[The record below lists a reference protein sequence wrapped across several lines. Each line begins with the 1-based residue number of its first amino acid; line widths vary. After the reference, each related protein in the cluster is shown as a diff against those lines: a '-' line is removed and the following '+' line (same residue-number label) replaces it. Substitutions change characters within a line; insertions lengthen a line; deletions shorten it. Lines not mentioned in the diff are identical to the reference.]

1 LFAVDA
7 IAPPTTGPRPTPRP
21 LTPDQAPIARPR
33 RSAGTPEVSSVSD
46 RRVTITQLWVQSEYC
61 SKQSDALKITQDDGT
76 NVTPRT
82 QAKTRRLN
90 RADKREANRARI
102 LAAARKV
109 FGARGFHAAT
119 IEEIAEEAGL
129 SNGAIYYNFDSK
141 GDLFLA
147 LLEER
152 SDERI
157 RHMRHTLAKAS
168 LADAR
173 DLALDQEARDATRS
187 LKESG
192 EWRLLLLEFSAH
204 AARTPSLAPK
214 LQAHKRRLRAALA
227 ELLDRRL
234 STRGASP
241 PIPVD
246 QLALAAIGLSNGLA
260 IEELADPGSVPDELL
275 GDLLALLVKPPS

>member
-1 LFAVDA
+1 
-7 IAPPTTGPRPTPRP
+7 
-21 LTPDQAPIARPR
+21 
-33 RSAGTPEVSSVSD
+33 
-46 RRVTITQLWVQSEYC
+46 
-61 SKQSDALKITQDDGT
+61 
-76 NVTPRT
+76 VTPRT
-82 QAKTRRLN
+82 QAKTRRMN
-90 RADKREANRARI
+90 RAEKREANRARI

-157 RHMRHTLAKAS
+157 RHMRHALATAS
-168 LADAR
+168 LPDDR
-173 DLALDQEARDATRS
+173 DSALDEEARDATRS

-192 EWRLLLLEFSAH
+192 EWRLLLLEFTAH

-227 ELLDRRL
+227 ELLDQRL
-234 STRGASP
+234 STRGESP

-246 QLALAAIGLSNGLA
+246 QLALAAVGLANGLA
-260 IEELADPGSVPDELL
+260 TEELADPGSVPDELL
-275 GDLLALLVKPPS
+275 GDLLALLLKPPS